1 MNLSWL
7 TERPIAHRGLH
18 DLNNEVWE
26 NTLPAFA
33 QAAELGYAIECDV
46 HLTSDGDAVV
56 IHDDQLERLTGTLG
70 YVWQRTAG
78 EMKSLRVGTTH
89 DRVPSLADLLDLVGG
104 RVPLVIELKGS
115 PGHDEGLVA
124 RVGALLS
131 KYQGPAAIMSFD
143 HWLVRDFQREAPGI
157 PGGLT
162 AWGDK
167 PHELEAHFA
176 MLAHGLAFTS
186 YSHTHLPNPFVT
198 FMRERLR
205 LPAISWTIRDEAA
218 ARASASHADQITFE
232 GFLPDPLI
240 VS

>member
-26 NTLPAFA
+26 NTMPAFE
-33 QAAELGYAIECDV
+33 QAIELGYAIECDV

-56 IHDDQLERLTGTLG
+56 IHDDHLERLTGTLG

-89 DRVPSLADLLDLVGG
+89 DRVPLLAELLDAVSG

-115 PGHDEGLVA
+115 PGHDDGLVA
-124 RVGALLS
+124 RVGALLAQ
-131 KYQGPAAIMSFD
+131 YRGPAAIMSFD
-143 HWLVRDFQREAPGI
+143 HWLVRDFAREAPGA

-176 MLAHGLAFTS
+176 MLAHGIAFTS
-186 YSHTHLPNPFVT
+186 YSHTHLPNAFVT

-205 LPAISWTIRDEAA
+205 LPVISWTIRDEAA
-218 ARASASHADQITFE
+218 ARASSVHADQITFE
-232 GFLPDPLI
+232 GFLPDPPL